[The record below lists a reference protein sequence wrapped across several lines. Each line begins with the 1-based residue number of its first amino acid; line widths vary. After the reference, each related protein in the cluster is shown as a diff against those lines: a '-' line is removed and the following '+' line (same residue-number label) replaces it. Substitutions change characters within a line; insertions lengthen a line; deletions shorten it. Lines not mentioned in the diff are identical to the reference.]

1 MIKCCLGSIAD
12 VTMGQSPK
20 SEYYNAN
27 KEGLPFLQGSR
38 TFGAKYPSFDT
49 YTTVP
54 TKIALPNDL
63 ILQPSWGTMSSL
75 QYAKQILCAA

>member
-54 TKIALPNDL
+54 TKIALPNDVIMSVRAPLELL
-63 ILQPSWGTMSSL
+63 ILL
-75 QYAKQILCAA
+75 LLKCA